1 MQSWECNLGVVSH
14 WDTDLQCYEVRVLK
28 ICYNADEELPVKM
41 IIESP
46 SGELFAVSSS
56 KELVV
61 VANGDPLN
69 VTINDELFI
78 LVDEQK
84 AKLLSVGGKWSYND
98 GEIREVS
105 LFDAIPGKYAKDFGL
120 IYVNLDGSY
129 TMANLIVD
137 FDWNSSMPIILFI
150 KTYDNSMLPQ
160 TLKKSRYTS
169 FSRSVERVESN
180 LLHCSVC
187 GIPMILTKEQSDYMD
202 TVQMLLGG

>member
-137 FDWNSSMPIILFI
+137 FDWNSSMPIIIFCILRFCCHGHG
-150 KTYDNSMLPQ
+150 
-160 TLKKSRYTS
+160 YTIRH
-169 FSRSVERVESN
+169 FGFGDARIYGEICYAVGICGSRSDQ
-180 LLHCSVC
+180 
-187 GIPMILTKEQSDYMD
+187 IPE
-202 TVQMLLGG
+202 MLALFQIMPDLIFSL